1 MSDAINSVLSQI
13 RSLQQQAA
21 GRAVAPAQAQAAS
34 AQPSGFGDAMT
45 RALKSVN
52 ETQKEASSLATRFEL
67 GDSRVDLARVM
78 LKSQEANVGFKAVA
92 EVRNRMVSAYQ
103 DVMNMPI

>member
-13 RSLQQQAA
+13 RALQSQAA
-21 GRAVAPAQAQAAS
+21 GRAVAPAEAQKAA
-34 AQPSGFGDAMT
+34 AQPGGFGDLISKS
-45 RALKSVN
+45 LKQVN
-52 ETQKEASSLATRFEL
+52 DTQKEASSLATRFEL

-78 LKSQEANVGFKAVA
+78 LKSQEASVAFKATV
-92 EVRNRMVSAYQ
+92 EVRNRMVAAYQ